1 MARNNNFLFL
11 KGYGQDVGDL
21 MYQLGDLFLMPSS
34 FEPCGISQMLAMRAG
49 QPCLVHSVGG
59 LKDTVEHNVSGFC
72 FNGDTLSTQA
82 DALLQSLTEALS
94 LYQTNPKQWQAIKR
108 RAADARFSW
117 DSVVTDYI
125 TYLY

>member
-1 MARNNNFLFL
+1 LFL
-11 KGYGQDVGDL
+11 KGYGQSIGDL

-59 LKDTVEHNVSGFC
+59 LKDTVEHNVTGFC
-72 FNGDTLSTQA
+72 FTGDTLLTQA
-82 DALLQSLTEALS
+82 EALLVSLSEALHVK
-94 LYQTNPKQWQAIKR
+94 QTNPKQWQAIKSS
-108 RAADARFSW
+108 AKNTRFGW